1 MENIVRYRNDA
12 VALAVLPEEAQGQHI
27 AEVIR
32 IDDGRIDLGLPDGAC
47 AEARCAFSC
56 LVVPRAGDTVSVVRD
71 PRGRFYVTAILE
83 RPDPGELEVFSERAM
98 TIRSAAGVTVAAA
111 TALQLEAGARI
122 GLRTPVID
130 AVVGRIGAFAKA
142 VCVTAG
148 EALLRTRVGSFCG
161 ELLDVAAQRLTVTAE
176 HSHRQIDGT
185 EQIRCRTFDLQSGVA
200 HVRADTALVKAKDLV
215 KMDAA
220 QIQIG

>member
-1 MENIVRYRNDA
+1 
-12 VALAVLPEEAQGQHI
+12 VLPDDGLAHHVVAQ
-27 AEVIR
+27 VIR
-32 IDDGRIDLGLPDGAC
+32 AREGRIELGLQEGER

-56 LVVPRAGDTVSVVRD
+56 LVAPRDGDTISAVRD
-71 PRGRFYVTAILE
+71 ARGGFYVTAILE
-83 RPDPGELEVFSERAM
+83 RPEPGELEIFSERAM

-111 TALQLEAGARI
+111 TELQLDAGARI
-122 GLRTPVID
+122 ALKTPVLD
-130 AVVGRIGAFAKA
+130 ALVGRIGAFARA

-148 EALLRTRVGSFCG
+148 EALLRTRVASFCG

-200 HVRADTALVKAKDLV
+200 HVRADTALVKARDLV